1 MAEFILGLGIGSIIS
16 VLVTHLFSWAVEDAA
31 EKKIKRI
38 QDVRE
43 RRELEWELER
53 NDKSTNNN

>member
-16 VLVTHLFSWAVEDAA
+16 VLVTLLFSWAVEDAA